1 MDQVLE
7 SPYPSF
13 DFLQKQFASSAEN
26 SQVSPLDGDVVKGDL
41 FSNLGSP
48 GNAIKVSEHEVASL
62 SDGSHSPP
70 AASEAIVVDEVP
82 LSTLVES
89 PKRIGLSMLPNQRKE
104 LVHKTGANFTFM
116 VCGGVGTGKS
126 TFVNTLFGERIVST
140 GETTKIDLDEGS
152 DHSDNSIIIHRAILD
167 ENGFNLRLT
176 VIDTPL
182 FGLKLNNRYSWSPAE
197 KFIDEQFRV
206 HLFQEEQPNR
216 SKMSDSRVHC
226 CVYFIAPTGKLVPL
240 LDIEAMKL
248 LSARTNLIPVIAKS
262 DTFTT
267 EGLLKFKATVKR
279 ILHDNKINVCD
290 LILDQAVHDKINR
303 VMPFAM
309 IGSSELVEMPDGRK
323 VRGRKYDWGVAETD
337 NPAHC
342 DFNELRNVM
351 MGENMLDLILSTES
365 HYENYRRN
373 CLIGR
378 FNEMVAVHGLG
389 PTPYS
394 PQHNFNG
401 LEELEIFHK
410 YKLKQLEMKIHD
422 SDLFYKSK
430 EKDAKVKFAKLV
442 QSQEKRFKEWKS
454 GLIERQEK
462 YNKEIEMLHLKII
475 KLHEGIETIESGIVD
490 SEHSLASSSLSQKSF

>member
-26 SQVSPLDGDVVKGDL
+26 SQVSPLDGDEVKGDI
-41 FSNLGSP
+41 FSSLGSD
-48 GNAIKVSEHEVASL
+48 NAVEVNEHEVSSL

-70 AASEAIVVDEVP
+70 VASGTIVADIP
-82 LSTLVES
+82 LPTLVES
-89 PKRIGLSMLPNQRKE
+89 QKKIGLSLLPNQRKE
-104 LVHKTGANFTFM
+104 FVHKTGASFTFM

-126 TFVNTLFGERIVST
+126 TFVNTLFGERIVSI
-140 GETTKIDLDEGS
+140 GEMTKIDLDEGS
-152 DHSDNSIIIHRAILD
+152 AHLDNSINVHRAMLD

-182 FGLKLNNRYSWSPAE
+182 FGLKLNNCFSWSPAE
-197 KFIDEQFRV
+197 KYIDEQFRV

-226 CVYFIAPTGKLVPL
+226 CAYFIAPTGKLVPL

-248 LSARTNLIPVIAKS
+248 LSERTNLIPVIGKS

-267 EGLLKFKATVKR
+267 EDLLKFKATVKQT
-279 ILHDNKINVCD
+279 LHDNKINVCD
-290 LILDQAVHDKINR
+290 LILDQAVQDKINR

-342 DFNELRNVM
+342 DFIELRNVL

-378 FNEMVAVHGLG
+378 FNEMVTVHGLG
-389 PTPYS
+389 STPYS
-394 PQHNFNG
+394 PEHKFNG

-422 SDLFYKSK
+422 SDLIYKSK
-430 EKDAKVKFAKLV
+430 EKDAKAKFAKLV

-475 KLHEGIETIESGIVD
+475 KLHEYIETIESGNVD

>member
-13 DFLQKQFASSAEN
+13 DFLQKRFASSAEN
-26 SQVSPLDGDVVKGDL
+26 SQVSPLDGDEVKGDI
-41 FSNLGSP
+41 FSSLGSD
-48 GNAIKVSEHEVASL
+48 NAVEVNEHEVSSL

-70 AASEAIVVDEVP
+70 VASGTIVADIP
-82 LSTLVES
+82 LPTLVES
-89 PKRIGLSMLPNQRKE
+89 QKKIGLSLLPNQRKE
-104 LVHKTGANFTFM
+104 FVHKTGASFTFM

-126 TFVNTLFGERIVST
+126 TFVNTLFGERIVSI
-140 GETTKIDLDEGS
+140 GEMTKIDLDEGS
-152 DHSDNSIIIHRAILD
+152 AHLDNSINVHRAMLD

-182 FGLKLNNRYSWSPAE
+182 FGLKLNNCFSWSPAE
-197 KFIDEQFRV
+197 KYIDEQFRV

-226 CVYFIAPTGKLVPL
+226 CIYFIAPTGKLVPL

-248 LSARTNLIPVIAKS
+248 LSERTNLIPVIGKS

-267 EGLLKFKATVKR
+267 EDLLKFKATVKQT
-279 ILHDNKINVCD
+279 LHDNKINVCD
-290 LILDQAVHDKINR
+290 LILDQAVQDKINR

-342 DFNELRNVM
+342 DFIELRNVL

-378 FNEMVAVHGLG
+378 FNEMVTVHGLG
-389 PTPYS
+389 STPYS
-394 PQHNFNG
+394 PEHKFNG
-401 LEELEIFHK
+401 LEELGIFHK

-422 SDLFYKSK
+422 SDLIYKSK

-475 KLHEGIETIESGIVD
+475 KLHEYIETIESGNVD

>member
-26 SQVSPLDGDVVKGDL
+26 SQVSPLDGDEVKGDI
-41 FSNLGSP
+41 FSSLGSD
-48 GNAIKVSEHEVASL
+48 NAVEVNEHEVSSL

-70 AASEAIVVDEVP
+70 VASGTIVADIP
-82 LSTLVES
+82 LPTLVES
-89 PKRIGLSMLPNQRKE
+89 QKKIGLSLLPNQRKE
-104 LVHKTGANFTFM
+104 FVHKTGASFTFM

-126 TFVNTLFGERIVST
+126 TFVNTLFGERIVSI
-140 GETTKIDLDEGS
+140 GEMTKIDLDEGS
-152 DHSDNSIIIHRAILD
+152 AHLDNSINVHRAMLD

-182 FGLKLNNRYSWSPAE
+182 FGLKLNNCFSWSPAE
-197 KFIDEQFRV
+197 KYIDEQFRV

-226 CVYFIAPTGKLVPL
+226 CIYFIAPTGKLVPL

-248 LSARTNLIPVIAKS
+248 LSERTNLIPVIGKS

-267 EGLLKFKATVKR
+267 EDLLKFKATVKQT
-279 ILHDNKINVCD
+279 LHDNKINVCD
-290 LILDQAVHDKINR
+290 LILDQAVQDKINR

-342 DFNELRNVM
+342 DFIELRNVL

-378 FNEMVAVHGLG
+378 FNEMVTVHGLG
-389 PTPYS
+389 STPYS
-394 PQHNFNG
+394 PEHKFNG
-401 LEELEIFHK
+401 LEELGIFHK

-422 SDLFYKSK
+422 SDLIYKSK

-475 KLHEGIETIESGIVD
+475 KLHEYIETIESGNVD